1 MIGKMKRVLFTIV
14 VLFSFFSV
22 SCTKEKGQGTDSGAD
37 VSGID
42 VVMTASQMPWPISDN
57 IKFRWSGVS
66 YASAQE
72 CECLNAAGG
81 GYMGQFSNYHAGKK
95 LFGFAADDGNF
106 VNKSSMAFR
115 TEVSSSQTGRAEDT
129 FFYASVDTDKI
140 DAKETGGKVT
150 ELQFNTE
157 LKPFFAVLK
166 MTIPKSFG
174 FTQLRVQAE
183 SAIAGTVQLSPDK
196 TWGTIG
202 SSGFMYRPT
211 GTHMNQS
218 TTVTVSDNGNV
229 LADEVYVVLLP
240 DAYDSQAAE
249 YYCSTQSLKFILKG
263 EAGEFSFEK
272 SIEDKI
278 YRSELHDAGS
288 IISIDVALKVQDCL
302 RTPAVVLDSA
312 LVANSI
318 IQGAEYYFVTGTAG
332 FDDMPDPTDTDSRL
346 TSAGITVPVQNK
358 SDRLY
363 VKVLG
368 RSEGCEDVYL
378 KALVRNW
385 KFDVNYIAPQEL
397 VSEYDGLKLSLGS
410 NFSNELCTDARIG
423 YLGVTKGKAE
433 IVPELS
439 GSGWLNAN
447 FFSGS
452 FGTTFWMYQN
462 GKQLYRIDMPEKTY
476 YSDND
481 IIKSVSLSTLDRS
494 DALSCEWS
502 YRLWL
507 RNMILLEQTVY
518 TPEQHEGDISIE
530 DFDGNINYN

>member
-1 MIGKMKRVLFTIV
+1 
-14 VLFSFFSV
+14 
-22 SCTKEKGQGTDSGAD
+22 
-37 VSGID
+37 
-42 VVMTASQMPWPISDN
+42 
-57 IKFRWSGVS
+57 
-66 YASAQE
+66 
-72 CECLNAAGG
+72 
-81 GYMGQFSNYHAGKK
+81 
-95 LFGFAADDGNF
+95 
-106 VNKSSMAFR
+106 
-115 TEVSSSQTGRAEDT
+115 
-129 FFYASVDTDKI
+129 
-140 DAKETGGKVT
+140 
-150 ELQFNTE
+150 
-157 LKPFFAVLK
+157 
-166 MTIPKSFG
+166 
-174 FTQLRVQAE
+174 
-183 SAIAGTVQLSPDK
+183 
-196 TWGTIG
+196 
-202 SSGFMYRPT
+202 MYRPT
-211 GTHMNQS
+211 GTHINQS

-240 DAYDSQAAE
+240 DAYDSQASE

-263 EAGEFSFEK
+263 EAGEFTFEK

-318 IQGAEYYFVTGTAG
+318 MQGAEYYFVTGTAG

-481 IIKSVSLSTLDRS
+481 IIKSVSLSSLDRS

-530 DFDGNINYN
+530 DFEGNINYN